1 MEYTIKEIAQ
11 AIGASTDQ
19 LHDDRIS
26 LLLTDSRRLS
36 LPEESLFF
44 VFFSPHLLWCLY

>member
-36 LPEESLFF
+36 LP
-44 VFFSPHLLWCLY
+44 